1 MQAAAENLD
10 LNPPAP
16 GGGWVPWALAL
27 LAHGLL
33 GLALA
38 WGLAWQR
45 ETTAVASAELWSAL
59 PQVAA
64 PRAAEPVPAP
74 KPPPPEPAPRPAPPP
89 PPSVADQ
96 AREAEIAVQRQREE
110 QRRQEAGRLAQE
122 RAAREK
128 AAREKAAREK
138 AAREKAA
145 REKAERDK
153 AAKEKAERERAA
165 REKAA
170 REKAAQEKAARERAE
185 RERAQLE
192 AERKKNLER
201 MLGQANATGGANAR
215 GTAQRDAGP
224 SASYAGKLV
233 AHIRPN
239 IVFTDT
245 VPGNPRAEVE
255 VRTLPDGTILSSR
268 LRRSSGFPAWDDAV
282 LRAIERTG
290 RLPRDENGR
299 VPSTLILG
307 FRPND

>member
-1 MQAAAENLD
+1 MQASAEHLD

-16 GGGWVPWALAL
+16 GGGWAPWALAL

-45 ETTAVASAELWSAL
+45 ETTTVASAELWSTL

-64 PRAAEPVPAP
+64 PRAQEPPPAP
-74 KPPPPEPAPRPAPPP
+74 SPPPEPEPAPRPAPPP
-89 PPSVADQ
+89 PPPAADQ
-96 AREAEIAVQRQREE
+96 ARDAEIALQRQREE
-110 QRRQEAGRLAQE
+110 QKRREEARRQAEERE
-122 RAAREK
+122 RAARAK
-128 AAREKAAREK
+128 AE
-138 AAREKAA
+138 
-145 REKAERDK
+145 REKAEREK
-153 AAKEKAERERAA
+153 AAKEKAERERLA

-170 REKAAQEKAARERAE
+170 REKAAQEKAARDRAE

-192 AERKKNLER
+192 AERKQNLER
-201 MLGQANATGGANAR
+201 MLGQANATGGPNAR
-215 GTAQRDAGP
+215 GTAERDAGP

-268 LRRSSGFPAWDDAV
+268 LRRSSGSPAWDNAV

-299 VPSTLILG
+299 VPPTLILG
-307 FRPND
+307 FRPNE